1 MTTIKSLNNKHL
13 STEKTTAVTS
23 ALSTLEQAL
32 AEITL
37 NLPPDERRR
46 YGSISEQNKLL
57 VNKVNDFAQNQPD
70 LLSPDVDWDEF
81 KKDYESRTHLEGL
94 IARMQK
100 LIDGLINAKT
110 LHDFDNYHAALDEYS
125 YTAYK
130 ARTATP
136 GYENKLNEIKQFF
149 TRSRAT
155 K

>member
-1 MTTIKSLNNKHL
+1 MATIQNLNVTHITTDAHNNINTGIAALETELQPLLINL
-13 STEKTTAVTS
+13 SA
-23 ALSTLEQAL
+23 
-32 AEITL
+32 
-37 NLPPDERRR
+37 DERRR

-125 YTAYK
+125 YTCYK